1 MKKLVTCLFCLLL
14 APALSVANRT
24 DSLLT
29 RFVNSTNQAEKVDIL
44 CEISNNYSQLDFL
57 LSRDYALRAYKLS
70 SELHDQKGQAKAAM
84 SLGYAYDYHAQ
95 YDSAVYYYLES
106 LRLYEFLNDTLG
118 QSSALNN
125 LGVCYFFSNQLDDA
139 LVYYKKSL
147 QFEIL
152 TQNKNGI
159 ADSYNNMAVVFRH
172 NGQIDSAEFYFL
184 EARHIYTELDNL
196 YGIAGTYLNTGQIA
210 LNRKNYK
217 LAIEETKKAEN
228 YFSKN
233 ENWSDAGSAFNA
245 IATYFLKMDQ
255 LDSAR
260 FYALEGYSLNKSKG
274 FNQFLLN
281 SLDVL
286 IEIDTIQKEYKM
298 AVQHLLERAEIE
310 NFLHQNFKDEQIEN
324 SRNLYE
330 LGSKEKEIFS
340 LQTDNSVKDETITK
354 KGKQVTQLVLLI
366 GVFAVMLLIIVFALL
381 KLRKVNLKLAEN
393 NVTIQYNL
401 EEKEWLLKEI
411 HHRVKNNLQIVSSL
425 LTLQTR
431 YIKDESAISAIHDS
445 QERVQAISILHQ
457 EIYRSDVLKE
467 IPATDYFDKL
477 IEGTQSTFDPAQTIQ
492 LKAVVDPKLLD
503 VDQLLPL
510 GLMLNEMLT
519 NAYKYGTTHPN
530 PSIQVSFWC
539 NELDFE
545 LSVKDNGIKEV
556 DLKSLEKSETLGM
569 KLIQIFAKKM
579 KANVSLENN
588 DGFSVSISGNFKSSP
603 KN

>member
-1 MKKLVTCLFCLLL
+1 MKRLLPFLSCLILTVGVSF
-14 APALSVANRT
+14 ANST
-24 DSLLT
+24 DSLLAQ
-29 RFVNSTNQAEKVDIL
+29 FVNSTNQTEKIDIL

-57 LSRDYALRAYKLS
+57 LSRDYALRAYSLS
-70 SELHDQKGQAKAAM
+70 SEIHHQNGKAKAAM
-84 SLGYAYDYHAQ
+84 SLGYAYDYHGQ

-106 LRLYEFLNDTLG
+106 LRIYEFLNDTLG

-147 QFEIL
+147 RFEIL
-152 TQNKNGI
+152 AQNQNGI

-184 EARHIYTELDNL
+184 EARRIYIQLENL
-196 YGIAGTYLNTGQIA
+196 YGVAETYLNTGQIA
-210 LNRKNYK
+210 LNRKNYN
-217 LAIEETKKAEN
+217 LAIAETKKAEN
-228 YFSKN
+228 YFSQN

-260 FYALEGYSLNKSKG
+260 FYALEGYNLNKSKG
-274 FNQFLLN
+274 FNQFLIN

-286 IEIDTIQKEYKM
+286 IEIDTIQKDYKM
-298 AVQHLLERAEIE
+298 AVQHLIERAEIE
-310 NFLHQNFKDEQIEN
+310 DYLHQNFKDEQIEN

-354 KGKQVTQLVLLI
+354 RGKQVTQLVLLI

-393 NVTIQYNL
+393 NLTIQHNL
-401 EEKEWLLKEI
+401 ERKGMVTKEI

-431 YIKDESAISAIHDS
+431 YI
-445 QERVQAISILHQ
+445 Q
-457 EIYRSDVLKE
+457 
-467 IPATDYFDKL
+467 
-477 IEGTQSTFDPAQTIQ
+477 
-492 LKAVVDPKLLD
+492 
-503 VDQLLPL
+503 
-510 GLMLNEMLT
+510 
-519 NAYKYGTTHPN
+519 
-530 PSIQVSFWC
+530 
-539 NELDFE
+539 
-545 LSVKDNGIKEV
+545 
-556 DLKSLEKSETLGM
+556 
-569 KLIQIFAKKM
+569 KM
-579 KANVSLENN
+579 KVQLVQYTTVRKECRQ
-588 DGFSVSISGNFKSSP
+588 FLFYIRKFTVVIF
-603 KN
+603 

>member
-1 MKKLVTCLFCLLL
+1 VKRLIPFLICLTL
-14 APALSVANRT
+14 AAGVSFANST
-24 DSLLT
+24 DSLLA
-29 RFVNSTNQAEKVDIL
+29 RFVNSTNQTEKIDIL
-44 CEISNNYSQLDFL
+44 CEISNNYSQLDFF

-70 SELHDQKGQAKAAM
+70 SELHDQNGQAKAAM

-106 LRLYEFLNDTLG
+106 LRIYEFLNDTLG

-152 TQNKNGI
+152 TQNQNGI

-184 EARHIYTELDNL
+184 EARRIYTQLENF
-196 YGIAGTYLNTGQIA
+196 YGIAGTYLNAGQIA
-210 LNRKNYK
+210 LNRNNYR
-217 LAIEETKKAEN
+217 LAIEETKKAEK
-228 YFSKN
+228 YFSQN

-245 IATYFLKMDQ
+245 IATFFLKMDQ

-260 FYALEGYSLNKSKG
+260 FYALEGYNLNKSKG

-286 IEIDTIQKEYKM
+286 IEIDTIQKDYKM
-298 AVQHLLERAEIE
+298 AVLHLIERAEIE
-310 NFLHQNFKDEQIEN
+310 NYLHQNFKDEQIEN

-354 KGKQVTQLVLLI
+354 KGKQLSQLVLLI

-393 NVTIQYNL
+393 NLTIQHNL

-457 EIYRSDVLKE
+457 EIYRSDVLKS
-467 IPATDYFDKL
+467 IPAKDYFDKL
-477 IEGTQSTFDPAQTIQ
+477 IKGIQSTFDPVQTIQ

-519 NAYKYGTTHPN
+519 NAYKYGTTHVN
-530 PSIQVSFWC
+530 PTIEISFSC
-539 NELDFE
+539 SELDFE
-545 LSVKDNGIKEV
+545 LIVKDNGIKEV
-556 DLKSLEKSETLGM
+556 DLKNLEKSETLGM

-579 KANVSLENN
+579 KANVSMENN
-588 DGFSVSISGNFKSSP
+588 HGFSVSVRGNFKSSP